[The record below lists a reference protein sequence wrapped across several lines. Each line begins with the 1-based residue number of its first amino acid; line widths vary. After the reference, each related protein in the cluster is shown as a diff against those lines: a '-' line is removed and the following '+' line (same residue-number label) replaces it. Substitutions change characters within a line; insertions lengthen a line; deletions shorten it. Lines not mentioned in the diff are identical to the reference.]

1 MLRNPNYVRWMSER
15 AAQRRPLLVIDA
27 RSGGLE
33 RHEVDN
39 SRLRGPQA
47 TFLYADAR
55 AHRQGF
61 PRAGAT
67 LGQMKRP
74 PVGGIVDQ
82 LGEASVVGKRA
93 VLHHDDLRV

>member
-1 MLRNPNYVRWMSER
+1 MPISRRCSRLERPKVMLFVGVVGVTEIVEHRDCFEK

-27 RSGGLE
+27 RVGGLE

-67 LGQMKRP
+67 LGQMKKAAR
-74 PVGGIVDQ
+74 
-82 LGEASVVGKRA
+82 RR
-93 VLHHDDLRV
+93 HC